1 MIINRT
7 PYKGKI
13 KIKLEKYPEY
23 SGRDILN
30 KIHFDFGFI
39 KIVSRMKPNINKDG
53 FEIDKNKVNLIE
65 EYTGGIIK
73 DHKIDQDKEDF
84 ILKNSFIHPNGT
96 YIGDIRDG
104 WWYYNNKFI
113 LTNKYPHGVA
123 LKTKSRSSICLK
135 NNLKNPIDLM
145 IKHHIK
151 NDNVEGFYGYTHRGG
166 QLFRIGDKL
175 FDPKWSPNWED
186 LKIEWIKLY
195 CQSCGYSKIPD
206 TIEEAKT
213 YVKLQDLK
221 KDIRVVD
228 FIPFKFRGSKTIDT
242 WEEAEEAAINM
253 SKYLN

>member
-13 KIKLEKYPEY
+13 RIKFEKYPEY

-30 KIHFDFGFI
+30 KIHFDLGFV

-53 FEIDKNKVNLIE
+53 FEIDRSKANLIE

-73 DHKIDQDKEDF
+73 DHRIDYDKDDF
-84 ILKNSFIHPNGT
+84 ILKNSFVHPNGT

-104 WWYYNNKFI
+104 WWYYNNRFVM
-113 LTNKYPHGVA
+113 TNKYPRGVA
-123 LKTKSRSSICLK
+123 MKIKTRLDILK
-135 NNLKNPIDLM
+135 NNLKDPIHLIM
-145 IKHHIK
+145 KHHIE

-166 QLFRIGDKL
+166 QLFRIGNKL
-175 FDPKWSPNWED
+175 FDPKWFPTWED
-186 LKIEWIKLY
+186 LKIEWIKSY
-195 CQSCGYSKIPD
+195 CESCGYSKIPE

-213 YVKLQDLK
+213 YVKLKDLE
-221 KDIRVVD
+221 KDRSVVD
-228 FIPFKFRGSKTIDT
+228 FIPFKLRGSKTIEN